1 MLFKKALY
9 KLYLKFFIFSL
20 LISLSLYS
28 NSNSAVLTEE
38 ELKYIESQSD
48 LEKRMKKIKKLILNM
63 KI

>member
-28 NSNSAVLTEE
+28 NYNSAVLTEE
-38 ELKYIESQSD
+38 ELKYIDQ
-48 LEKRMKKIKKLILNM
+48 L
-63 KI
+63 